1 MTDSPTEQPDAVATH
16 PSGLAAGA
24 EDIQETD
31 RVNPAVA
38 KAQALAMSNADEANA
53 EYRAKASRD
62 WWVIGPFAACIF
74 PGLYVL
80 ATWYISGVTSSHWK
94 PFHVA
99 SARWGLALLVVGIS
113 ALAAIGA
120 RRASRR
126 AALQRLFMSEA
137 FSVRMAEL
145 DSATNSDAPLVANRE
160 LLGEYHRLSTSQ
172 AKSAFQL
179 AQWVMGASALLVSAG
194 AVGVGVAS
202 KTATAVTLASL
213 TAFVTALSGYI
224 SSTLLATYRVSVE
237 QARFYFREPLAG
249 GYLLAAE
256 HLANKLSGQERAA
269 ALGRVVDGFI
279 QAATNVPGAQQD
291 PAPPPDQPHNPSPS

>member
-1 MTDSPTEQPDAVATH
+1 MTDSPIEEPDAGAAH
-16 PSGLAAGA
+16 PSTPVAGE
-24 EDIQETD
+24 EDPQKKAT
-31 RVNPAVA
+31 VSPAVE
-38 KAQALAMSNADEANA
+38 KARAMARSRADKAHSA
-53 EYRAKASRD
+53 FKASYLRD
-62 WWVIGPFAACIF
+62 LWIGGAIF
-74 PGLYVL
+74 LLCFIPGF
-80 ATWYISGVTSSHWK
+80 YILFSWFVSGVTSSKIRLYHG
-94 PFHVA
+94 A
-99 SARWGLALLVVGIS
+99 SWGWGLGLLIAGVLSPVTV
-113 ALAAIGA
+113 AI
-120 RRASRR
+120 RRANGR
-126 AALQRLFMSEA
+126 AAFEAVLMSGE

-145 DSATNSDAPLVANRE
+145 DSANEGNAPLVANRA
-160 LLGEYHRLSTSQ
+160 LLEEYHRLSTSQ

-194 AVGVGVAS
+194 AVAVGLAP

-256 HLANKLSGQERAA
+256 HLADRLGDPERAA

-279 QAATNVPGAQQD
+279 QAGTSVPGAQQD
-291 PAPPPDQPHNPSPS
+291 PAPQDAPPGPPPA